1 MHCPRMSADDP
12 LAVTPVPENPTA
24 LRPASQGEIAETLA
38 YALRFDE
45 RGRPRPGAG
54 DFMAAIA
61 ADWLVKHMLRSGF
74 VVMKGTTAPP
84 HTAG

>member
-1 MHCPRMSADDP
+1 MADDP
-12 LAVTPVPENPTA
+12 LTIPPVPESGAA
-24 LRPASQGEIAETLA
+24 LRPVSHAEVAETLA

-61 ADWLVKHMLRSGF
+61 ADWLVKHLTRSGF